1 MTSEGLREYWLPIL
15 LALLLH
21 AVVVAVLVARW
32 GSAPREVREIRPQIV
47 NATLVMMEAGMTAAP
62 APAARP
68 QPKPAPKPEP
78 KPAPKPE
85 PKPEPPKPEPKPVP
99 KPEPKPTPPKPDLA
113 VEQRK
118 QEEALRQEEQR
129 QEELRKQQEQQKQ
142 EELARQQRL
151 QTLADASFENA
162 LASEATELAT
172 VTDTASS
179 GSVADAPAAMSY
191 RDGIYQAVK
200 NNWSRPPSARNG
212 METTLLVELVPTG
225 DVVNVTIVKSSGDAA
240 FDRSAEAAVRS
251 ARRFQVPPESD
262 LFERYFRRFT
272 LLFRPED
279 LLR

>member
-1 MTSEGLREYWLPIL
+1 MTAEAFREYRLPIL

-21 AVVVAVLVARW
+21 AAVIAVLVVRW
-32 GSAPREVREIRPQIV
+32 GAAPREIREIRPQIV

-68 QPKPAPKPEP
+68 QPKPEPKPAPRPEPQPQPKPEPPKPEP

-85 PKPEPPKPEPKPVP
+85 PKP
-99 KPEPKPTPPKPDLA
+99 TPPKPDPA
-113 VEQRK
+113 EEQRK
-118 QEEALRQEEQR
+118 QEEARRQEQER
-129 QEELRKQQEQQKQ
+129 QQQEQRKQ

-151 QTLADASFENA
+151 ETLADASFENA
-162 LASEATELAT
+162 LASEASELAAA
-172 VTDTASS
+172 VDTASS
-179 GSVADAPAAMSY
+179 GTVTDAPAAMSY
-191 RDGIYQAVK
+191 RDGIYQAVR

-212 METTLLVELVPTG
+212 METALLVELVPTG

-240 FDRSAEAAVRS
+240 FDRSAESAVRA

>member
-1 MTSEGLREYWLPIL
+1 
-15 LALLLH
+15 
-21 AVVVAVLVARW
+21 
-32 GSAPREVREIRPQIV
+32 
-47 NATLVMMEAGMTAAP
+47 
-62 APAARP
+62 
-68 QPKPAPKPEP
+68 
-78 KPAPKPE
+78 
-85 PKPEPPKPEPKPVP
+85 
-99 KPEPKPTPPKPDLA
+99 
-113 VEQRK
+113 
-118 QEEALRQEEQR
+118 
-129 QEELRKQQEQQKQ
+129 
-142 EELARQQRL
+142 
-151 QTLADASFENA
+151 
-162 LASEATELAT
+162 
-172 VTDTASS
+172 
-179 GSVADAPAAMSY
+179 MSY